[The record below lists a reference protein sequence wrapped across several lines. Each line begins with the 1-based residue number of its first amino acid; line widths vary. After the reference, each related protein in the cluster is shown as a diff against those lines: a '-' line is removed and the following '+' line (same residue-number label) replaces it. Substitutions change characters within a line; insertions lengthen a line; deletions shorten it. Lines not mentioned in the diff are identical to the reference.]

1 MQHLWVGGGNTMK
14 ERKQSFETICVQ
26 GGYKAA
32 SGEPQVL
39 PIAQNTTYRYYNAKD
54 VAELFDLESPNFMY
68 TRLGNPTLSALENHM
83 AALEGG
89 TAALSASSGQAA
101 TLMTI
106 LNICQAGD
114 HVISSGSIYGGTYN
128 LFSVTLKKLGIDVS
142 FVDIHSSVEEIT
154 AAAKPATKAIFAE
167 TLANPALH
175 VLDFV
180 KFKAAAIEI
189 GVPLIVDNTL
199 ATPALTRP
207 IEFGADIVIHSTTKY
222 SDGHASCLGGMV
234 IEAGTFDWGASDK
247 YPGLTQP
254 DESYHGLCFYEK
266 FGPTAFCTKMRTTM
280 LRDFGCTMAPMNAYL
295 THQGLQTL
303 HLRMERHSQNALAL
317 AEFLEAHPMVDWVIY
332 PGLKNDRSYPLAKLY
347 MPKGAGGVLSFGVK
361 GGREAGEKFLELLDL
376 TSIVVHV
383 GDIRTSALHPASTT
397 HRQLTEEQQIA
408 GGIRPELIRV
418 SVGIENV
425 EDIKAD
431 FDQALSRI

>member
-1 MQHLWVGGGNTMK
+1 MTDK
-14 ERKQSFETICVQ
+14 KRAFETICVQ
-26 GGYKAA
+26 GGYKAQ
-32 SGEPQVL
+32 SGQPQVL
-39 PIAQNTTYRYYNAKD
+39 PIIQNTTYRYYNSKD

-68 TRLGNPTLSALENHM
+68 TRLGNPTLSALESHM
-83 AALEGG
+83 AELEGG

-114 HVISSGSIYGGTYN
+114 HIISSASIYGGTYN
-128 LFSVTLKKLGIDVS
+128 LFSVTLKKMGIDVS
-142 FVDIHSSVEEIT
+142 FVDVHGPLEEIV
-154 AAAKPATKAIFAE
+154 AAARPSTKALFAE

-175 VLDFV
+175 VLDFA

-189 GVPLIVDNTL
+189 GVPLVIDNTL

-234 IEAGTFDWGASDK
+234 IEAGVFDWGSSDK
-247 YPGLTQP
+247 YPGLTKP
-254 DESYHGLCFYEK
+254 DDSYHGLCFYEK
-266 FGPTAFCTKMRTTM
+266 FGPGAFCTKMRATL
-280 LRDFGCTMAPMNAYL
+280 LRDFGCTMSPMNAYL

-303 HLRMERHSQNALAL
+303 HLRMERHSLNALSL
-317 AEFLEAHPMVDWVIY
+317 SEFLIKHPMVDWVVY
-332 PGLKNDRSYPLAKLY
+332 PGLKSDISNELAKKY
-347 MPKGAGGVLSFGVK
+347 MPRGAGGVLSFGVK
-361 GGREAGEKFLELLDL
+361 GGKAAGEKLLENLEL

-397 HRQLTEEQQIA
+397 HRQLTEAQQIA

-418 SVGIENV
+418 SVGIENI
-425 EDIKAD
+425 EDIIAD
-431 FDQALSRI
+431 FAQALDRIR